1 MRLAVLL
8 LVGFALG
15 CSISTASAQTA
26 DTSPARLRAENRKA
40 LREARKYKSEYKES
54 HLAVN
59 RDDLR
64 RSQPRALPQ
73 DGRGSLQF
81 DHTGTAKVSEPS
93 RVNLRLGK
101 KKKYI
106 QPSSEL

>member
-1 MRLAVLL
+1 MRVVILL

-15 CSISTASAQTA
+15 CSITTASAQTV
-26 DTSPARLRAENRKA
+26 DPSPARLRAENRKA
-40 LREARKYKSEYKES
+40 LRESRKYKSEYKDS

-59 RDDLR
+59 RHDLR
-64 RSQPRALPQ
+64 RSQTRALPQ
-73 DGRGSLQF
+73 DGRGRLQF

-101 KKKYI
+101 KKKYNLS
-106 QPSSEL
+106 PEL